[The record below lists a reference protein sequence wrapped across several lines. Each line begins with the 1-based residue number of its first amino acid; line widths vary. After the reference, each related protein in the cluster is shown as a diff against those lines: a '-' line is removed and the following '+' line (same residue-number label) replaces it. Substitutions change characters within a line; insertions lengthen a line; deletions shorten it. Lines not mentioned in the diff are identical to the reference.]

1 MEALGENLVGYTDT
15 LKRSEQFGLRSL
27 RMGRELEPGFVM
39 TNEPGCYFIPALI
52 AQWKKEKKL
61 EEFINYSAIEPY
73 LGFGGVRI
81 EDDVLITDTG
91 SRVLGTPI
99 PKTVEEVEATMNS

>member
-1 MEALGENLVGYTDT
+1 
-15 LKRSEQFGLRSL
+15 
-27 RMGRELEPGFVM
+27 MGRELAPGFVM

-52 AQWKKEKKL
+52 EQWKSEKKFQQ
-61 EEFINYSAIEPY
+61 FINYAEVNAYI
-73 LGFGGVRI
+73 GFGGVRI

-99 PKTVEEVEATMNS
+99 PKTVEEVEASARI